1 MPWIVYFPMIFL
13 YRVFFTSFILL
24 AWVNS
29 SIHERINWKWKF
41 RSCDIILEFELPLL
55 LQTYN
60 ILGCI
65 SKNNMNPQHICFDDV
80 RGLGNRVKKRSIGDK
95 KKARSRYKWNVNCGR
110 ALEEWGAAVIHWERK
125 ECGESTRKWTNYLQC
140 VTESCPFTKPSG
152 A

>member
-1 MPWIVYFPMIFL
+1 MELP
-13 YRVFFTSFILL
+13 IL
-24 AWVNS
+24 VVIGTFDS
-29 SIHERINWKWKF
+29 SYGYD
-41 RSCDIILEFELPLL
+41 DIIEFELPLL

-110 ALEEWGAAVIHWERK
+110 ALEE
-125 ECGESTRKWTNYLQC
+125 
-140 VTESCPFTKPSG
+140 
-152 A
+152 